1 MFAQQTAAAIRSAVL
16 ALALAVS
23 AGSAHA
29 QQPSAASVSMAKELI
44 ALKGATNMYDPIVR
58 GVVEHAKIVLLRTNP
73 MLSKEL
79 GEVTAKLQAEY
90 ASKVGELRE
99 IVARVYASRFTEQE
113 LKDALAFYKTPL
125 GKKLIVEE
133 PAILDQTMKDAQTWG
148 DRLSEEVINKMRAE
162 MRKRG
167 HEL

>member
-1 MFAQQTAAAIRSAVL
+1 MFARQAALVARTAML
-16 ALALAVS
+16 ALGLIAS
-23 AGSAHA
+23 AGLAQA
-29 QQPSAASVSMAKELI
+29 QQPSAASISMAKELI
-44 ALKGATNMYDPIVR
+44 ALKGATTMYDPIVR
-58 GVVEHAKIVLLRTNP
+58 GVVEHAKIILLRTNP

-79 GEVTAKLQAEY
+79 GEVTAKLQTEY

-113 LKDALAFYKTPL
+113 LKDALTFYKTPL

-148 DRLSEEVINKMRAE
+148 DRLSEEVIIKMRAE